1 VKFLYCAIDQ
11 TVPGTTGGSVHV
23 TAVAE
28 ELAALGH
35 EVHVLVTPGNGPFPA
50 GPVRW
55 IPMSAPLGAKQ
66 LRWLRT
72 ARVRD
77 LVSSLQPDVVIERY
91 YNFGG
96 EGITAAEAVKAKTVL
111 EVNSPVIDH
120 PGSAKALVDR
130 ALLVEPLR
138 RWRERI
144 CARADLI
151 VTPSLAI
158 LPQGTPAAKVVRLE
172 WGADTERFQPGIG
185 PPPFERPASTV
196 AIFAGAFRAWHG
208 AVNLVRAVRELR
220 ERDRSDIGAVFVGDG
235 PERSAVRKAASGLS
249 GVVFAGAIAHE
260 RMPAYLAAA
269 DIGVA
274 PFEIAAHRPLTL
286 GFYWSP
292 LKIFEYM
299 SAALPVAAPAVDRI
313 PSLVEH
319 GREGLLYDPNIPGAL
334 AATLERLTDP
344 ALRRS
349 LGSAARERAIREY
362 SWKAHCAALVRAIEG
377 LRATRS

>member
-1 VKFLYCAIDQ
+1 
-11 TVPGTTGGSVHV
+11 
-23 TAVAE
+23 
-28 ELAALGH
+28 
-35 EVHVLVTPGNGPFPA
+35 
-50 GPVRW
+50 
-55 IPMSAPLGAKQ
+55 
-66 LRWLRT
+66 
-72 ARVRD
+72 
-77 LVSSLQPDVVIERY
+77 
-91 YNFGG
+91 
-96 EGITAAEAVKAKTVL
+96 
-111 EVNSPVIDH
+111 
-120 PGSAKALVDR
+120 
-130 ALLVEPLR
+130 
-138 RWRERI
+138 
-144 CARADLI
+144 
-151 VTPSLAI
+151 
-158 LPQGTPAAKVVRLE
+158 
-172 WGADTERFQPGIG
+172 
-185 PPPFERPASTV
+185 
-196 AIFAGAFRAWHG
+196 
-208 AVNLVRAVRELR
+208 
-220 ERDRSDIGAVFVGDG
+220 
-235 PERSAVRKAASGLS
+235 
-249 GVVFAGAIAHE
+249 VFAGAVAHE

-274 PFEIAAHRPLTL
+274 PFEIAAHLPLTL